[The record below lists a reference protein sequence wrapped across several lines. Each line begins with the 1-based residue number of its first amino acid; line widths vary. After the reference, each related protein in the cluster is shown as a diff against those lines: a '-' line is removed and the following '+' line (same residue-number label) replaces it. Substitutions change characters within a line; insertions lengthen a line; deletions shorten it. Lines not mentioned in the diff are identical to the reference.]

1 MAGGAARVRRYVDGD
16 AHEVRVE
23 GESGAYCQEREVTL
37 LWRGDPIASAGAAGG
52 SVVALDALSAGADG
66 PCSVVCRSGL
76 VTDLADVH
84 ALCRLPGCA
93 CPCHAVITASG
104 KPDDPDVTAEQPC

>member
-1 MAGGAARVRRYVDGD
+1 MRRYVEVG
-16 AHEVRVE
+16 AHDPP
-23 GESGAYCQEREVTL
+23 GEDETGACCPEHGVTL
-37 LWRGDPIASAGAAGG
+37 LWRGDPITPADAAGG
-52 SVVALDALSAGADG
+52 SAVVLDALAAGADG

-93 CPCHAVITASG
+93 CPCHAAITVSG